1 MLKIE
6 HLKKS
11 YESFSLDCSL
21 EVKKGHVTGLIGQ
34 NGAGKSTT
42 FKAILGLISFDS
54 GTINILGKSLQDF
67 TAKDKQ
73 DLGVVLSDSGF
84 SGYLTINDIIP
95 IIDNL
100 YQNFDKSFFIEQVK
114 KFQLPR
120 NKRIKD
126 FSTGMKAKVKVL
138 VAVSHNAKLLILD
151 EPTAGLD
158 VIARDELLEM
168 LRDFIEKDEERSI
181 LISSHISSDLETL
194 CDDLYMIHQ
203 GKVIMHEDT
212 DVLLSDYALLK
223 VDEEE
228 YSKFLKEMGIIIK
241 GTDKQYRCTLLDSYK
256 KEFAIMIISYTFE
269 NRWSWTE
276 NNTKSNVIDIKFKKK
291 QLCATN
297 FSVIKGMCKVFDSE
311 ESGGIV

>member
-11 YESFSLDCSL
+11 YENFSLDCSL

-54 GTINILGKSLQDF
+54 GTINI
-67 TAKDKQ
+67 
-73 DLGVVLSDSGF
+73 LGVVLSDSGF

-138 VAVSHNAKLLILD
+138 VDVSHNAKLLILY
-151 EPTAGLD
+151 ETTAGLD
-158 VIARDELLEM
+158 VIARD
-168 LRDFIEKDEERSI
+168 
-181 LISSHISSDLETL
+181 
-194 CDDLYMIHQ
+194 
-203 GKVIMHEDT
+203 
-212 DVLLSDYALLK
+212 
-223 VDEEE
+223 
-228 YSKFLKEMGIIIK
+228 
-241 GTDKQYRCTLLDSYK
+241 
-256 KEFAIMIISYTFE
+256 
-269 NRWSWTE
+269 
-276 NNTKSNVIDIKFKKK
+276 
-291 QLCATN
+291 
-297 FSVIKGMCKVFDSE
+297 
-311 ESGGIV
+311 